1 VSVSE
6 TFGNDLKLIV
16 PSALEARFSDG
27 SSLTGTQTRAHVTLL
42 IQAGA
47 DTTATALGSIL
58 RFLTT
63 DPSALARARAEIA
76 VAEEDKLLS
85 TPVKYEE
92 TRRHLPFFCACI
104 REGLRLHPPAVNLF
118 ARVVPKGGK
127 VIDGHFVPAGTNVTS
142 HGYVVQRDPATY
154 SSDAEVFRPERWMTD
169 EKRVYELEAAQFTF
183 GVGSRGCLGKD
194 VAYMEMYKLLPEV
207 SLSLNLKLRPR

>member
-104 REGLRLHPPAVNLF
+104 KEGLRLHPPAINLF
-118 ARVVPKGGK
+118 ARVVPRDGK
-127 VIDGHFVPAGTNVTS
+127 VIDGHLVPAGTNVTS
-142 HGYVVQRDPATY
+142 HGYVVQRDSATY
-154 SSDAEVFRPERWMTD
+154 GPDAGVFRPERWMID
-169 EKRVYELEAAQFTF
+169 EKKVFELEAAQFTF

-194 VAYMEMYKLLPEV
+194 IAYMETYKLLPEV
-207 SLSLNLKLRPR
+207 SLSLNFAICP